1 MCSMFLGHKTV
12 EKHLY
17 LFQNIILSKRKIVM
31 TSFIRYDIIETPL
44 KFWGRDMHNIACS
57 PLQNNHR
64 LYLKGT
70 DS

>member
-1 MCSMFLGHKTV
+1 MGSMFPWKNIYIWFKTLFYPK
-12 EKHLY
+12 EK
-17 LFQNIILSKRKIVM
+17 KKKIVM
-31 TSFIRYDIIETPL
+31 TSFLRYDIIEKPL
-44 KFWGRDMHNIACS
+44 KFWGRDMHNTACS